1 MIGVLNLQES
11 LSGEGAADL
20 DVRVGR
26 STANMPL
33 TPRFDLQ
40 PLLME
45 SQEGWTARGDAIAIA
60 VKWYCVLCL

>member
-45 SQEGWTARGDAIAIA
+45 SQEG
-60 VKWYCVLCL
+60 